1 MPEAVITNNWVDTI
15 KQKFSDSNLK
25 NENIDFLSIFE
36 NITSVHQKQLES
48 EKVFETNVRKHFGI
62 YYTPYS
68 IAKKITE
75 NTLKDDLGKS
85 FFLNAKFLEPCMG
98 SGIFVIAYIDYL
110 FERFLDW
117 SNDELQII
125 INNIYGADIDP
136 KGIKIFQK
144 FFPIYLQSKYGKV
157 IYLKEENFYFGD
169 LLFRINDNGD
179 IEKNSP
185 KNCFENVGVFDL
197 ILTNPPYKLLK
208 ANVNKYGVGNAYSK
222 EIKQIINFIKANKT
236 YNFNTGTLNLYKL
249 FVEEIFE
256 NYSSSNAR
264 IGLLIPQTFLND
276 KQSEKL
282 RKRVFFSSSVSE
294 ISILNEKN
302 DFFTDI
308 TQSFCFFSAHK
319 GKCTNSISLKPNIVD
334 ECSLNKN
341 SVDID
346 IKLIANLS
354 DTFPIIYEENIGW
367 KILDKL
373 QKYKKVKQLPYLVNA
388 RGELDLTLNK
398 AYIIEEETKYPLLRG
413 VNIKEFFTT
422 QGDTYAS
429 EDFLSAIN
437 GKQKFIKEERIICQ
451 QISNMNSYR
460 RLKFA
465 KISNN
470 IVLGNSCNFIS
481 LKNTLI
487 KPPFSLDYLLGVLNS
502 RLLDWRFRI
511 TSSNN
516 HINNYELDELPIPI
530 PNKKQLIEIELL
542 TNKILN
548 FGNNDE
554 LYENLNDL
562 IYDLYGLEK
571 KEIEYINNKYI

>member
-264 IGLLIPQTFLND
+264 IG
-276 KQSEKL
+276 
-282 RKRVFFSSSVSE
+282 
-294 ISILNEKN
+294 
-302 DFFTDI
+302 
-308 TQSFCFFSAHK
+308 
-319 GKCTNSISLKPNIVD
+319 
-334 ECSLNKN
+334 
-341 SVDID
+341 
-346 IKLIANLS
+346 
-354 DTFPIIYEENIGW
+354 
-367 KILDKL
+367 
-373 QKYKKVKQLPYLVNA
+373 
-388 RGELDLTLNK
+388 
-398 AYIIEEETKYPLLRG
+398 
-413 VNIKEFFTT
+413 
-422 QGDTYAS
+422 
-429 EDFLSAIN
+429 
-437 GKQKFIKEERIICQ
+437 
-451 QISNMNSYR
+451 
-460 RLKFA
+460 
-465 KISNN
+465 
-470 IVLGNSCNFIS
+470 
-481 LKNTLI
+481 
-487 KPPFSLDYLLGVLNS
+487 
-502 RLLDWRFRI
+502 
-511 TSSNN
+511 
-516 HINNYELDELPIPI
+516 
-530 PNKKQLIEIELL
+530 
-542 TNKILN
+542 
-548 FGNNDE
+548 
-554 LYENLNDL
+554 
-562 IYDLYGLEK
+562 
-571 KEIEYINNKYI
+571 